1 MPLRGSFEELSEE
14 DVHDQN
20 PACGECGDGDGQHG
34 RVQRGIQRGAGYDE
48 APDRERNVAVDVSA
62 AGGLQRCHHA
72 LNPLGRGGGL
82 SPGGGGCC
90 CCCYCGGG
98 VAVVVLPFDDPRE
111 GVVFPPSPPFPSL
124 PGELSFQLTGSL

>member
-1 MPLRGSFEELSEE
+1 MKKMFMTRTPPAVSVVTVMGST
-14 DVHDQN
+14 
-20 PACGECGDGDGQHG
+20 GECSVAYSAEPGMTRPQT
-34 RVQRGIQRGAGYDE
+34 AN
-48 APDRERNVAVDVSA
+48 ANVAVDVSA

-90 CCCYCGGG
+90 CCCCCGGG